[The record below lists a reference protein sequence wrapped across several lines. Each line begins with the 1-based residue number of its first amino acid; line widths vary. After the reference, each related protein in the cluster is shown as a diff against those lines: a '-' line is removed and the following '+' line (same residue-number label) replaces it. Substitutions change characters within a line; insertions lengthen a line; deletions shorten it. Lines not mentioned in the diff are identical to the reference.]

1 MCTRDTLARLTW
13 VVFGDKNNGSRSG
26 AELRKILLLAVASS
40 SVCSGVPKR
49 AREAEEAPGA
59 ALSLAVSLRGSAVYF
74 CSWSAAGS
82 GAHTLGSAVPVAA
95 LCWALLG
102 SVLLTG

>member
-49 AREAEEAPGA
+49 AGEAEEAPGA
-59 ALSLAVSLRGSAVYF
+59 ALAV
-74 CSWSAAGS
+74 
-82 GAHTLGSAVPVAA
+82 
-95 LCWALLG
+95 
-102 SVLLTG
+102 